1 MGNPFHEQSDMFGG
15 GILAAALM
23 TRQKAS
29 RLRNFLLTG
38 VHIDSEKQLEV

>member
-1 MGNPFHEQSDMFGG
+1 MFGG

-29 RLRNFLLTG
+29 CLRNFLLTG
-38 VHIDSEKQLEV
+38 LAIDPENRLEV